1 MLPTNYMVDVN
12 LVHCGVMESVER
24 TGPTGESKHEHTY
37 DTNIIYHS
45 HASNVPHINSWIDEL
60 VSLTEK
66 GLPQRKFPT
75 TQNLVDA
82 LQRYDAVYRELLR
95 QTSIFSEPVTKQ
107 LAKVWAGSLKLLDF
121 MVSGCSLL
129 RPSKTL
135 RELPR
140 PSENPQDHLI
150 PSQTFWDL
158 PRPYRTF
165 RDLSGL
171 E

>member
-1 MLPTNYMVDVN
+1 MSEGSPL
-12 LVHCGVMESVER
+12 HCGAMESAEPVE
-24 TGPTGESKHEHTY
+24 PTGESKHEHTY

-95 QTSIFSEPVTKQ
+95 QTSI
-107 LAKVWAGSLKLLDF
+107 LASR
-121 MVSGCSLL
+121 SQNSLL
-129 RPSKTL
+129 R
-135 RELPR
+135 
-140 PSENPQDHLI
+140 
-150 PSQTFWDL
+150 
-158 PRPYRTF
+158 Y
-165 RDLSGL
+165 GL
-171 E
+171 EVSSCWTSW

>member
-1 MLPTNYMVDVN
+1 
-12 LVHCGVMESVER
+12 ME
-24 TGPTGESKHEHTY
+24 TGESKHEHAY

-107 LAKVWAGSLKLLDF
+107 LAKVWAGSLDCWTGDIVKHISIQEQAEALQKNTA
-121 MVSGCSLL
+121 MVASKVREDEFDLE
-129 RPSKTL
+129 RPTS
-135 RELPR
+135 RPR
-140 PSENPQDHLI
+140 
-150 PSQTFWDL
+150 
-158 PRPYRTF
+158 
-165 RDLSGL
+165 
-171 E
+171 

>member
-1 MLPTNYMVDVN
+1 
-12 LVHCGVMESVER
+12 MEEEPAVE
-24 TGPTGESKHEHTY
+24 TGESKHEHAY

-121 MVSGCSLL
+121 MVKSYHRYVKHTSSIQEQAEALL
-129 RPSKTL
+129 AEKNTAMVASKV
-135 RELPR
+135 RED
-140 PSENPQDHLI
+140 E
-150 PSQTFWDL
+150 FDL
-158 PRPYRTF
+158 EKTY
-165 RDLSGL
+165 LKAKI
-171 E
+171 